1 MLKSN
6 SLCNIFSI
14 LYGTQNTMHCTY
26 CKYHLFLFQ
35 VRAELKKRWQ
45 EFTCGQRLDIRN
57 CVRGMHPKYLWK
69 CSQRTAA
76 AQSAVNHSETY
87 QEAGGGSGDQMH
99 TTHLLQVPAQAGKN
113 PQWVGRV
120 TALEFYPRKSL
131 SSSDGEMTL
140 GETMEE
146 ILEESEF

>member
-1 MLKSN
+1 
-6 SLCNIFSI
+6 
-14 LYGTQNTMHCTY
+14 MHCTY